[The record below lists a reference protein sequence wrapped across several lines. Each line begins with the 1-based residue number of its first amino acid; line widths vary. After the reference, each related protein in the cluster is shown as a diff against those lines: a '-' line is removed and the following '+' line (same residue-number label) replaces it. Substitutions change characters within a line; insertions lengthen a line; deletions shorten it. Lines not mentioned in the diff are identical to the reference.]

1 MSDLENL
8 SLNVVRSGD
17 AGAVAGGQWSIQ
29 RGRFAEGISAGVE
42 VVVVSHGDFSFAVL
56 PTRGMGVW
64 HAQLGD
70 QRIGWDSPVQH
81 VVHPSFV
88 NLQSRNGLGWL
99 DGFNELMCRCGLS
112 FNGPPG
118 QDEGVGSPLES
129 DLTLHGKIANL
140 PAHSVRLIDEDG
152 VIGVSGIVD
161 ETTLFGPKLRLETR
175 LTTRIGENSLT
186 IHDRVTN
193 LGSTSTE
200 VELLYH
206 TNFGRPFLEEG
217 ARLSLPMSRVI
228 PRDLHA
234 ANDVDTFQTYLGPTS
249 GYSEQCYFIETLADA
264 SGQTLALLE
273 SRDGQRGVSLEFQK
287 EQLPCFTQWKC
298 TQATQDGY
306 VTGLEPGVNYPNFKS
321 YERQHGR
328 VLQLAA
334 GASYE
339 IEITL
344 AVHNSESEVAAV
356 LKRIAEI
363 QGDTIPEI
371 DRTPTEPYCSP
382 E

>member
-1 MSDLENL
+1 MSELENL
-8 SLNVVRSGD
+8 NLNVIHSGNT
-17 AGAVAGGQWSIQ
+17 GSVAGGQWSIQ
-29 RGRFAEGISAGVE
+29 RGRFEEGISAGVE
-42 VVVVSHGDFSFAVL
+42 VVVVRHGDFSFAVL

-140 PAHSVRLIDEDG
+140 PAHSVRLIDDEG

-175 LTTRIGENSLT
+175 LTTRVGENSLT

-200 VELLYH
+200 LELLYH

-234 ANDVDTFQTYLGPTS
+234 ANDVDSFQTYLGPTS
-249 GYSEQCYFIETLADA
+249 GYVEQCYFIETLADA
-264 SGQTLALLE
+264 SGQTVALLE

-371 DRTPTEPYCSP
+371 DRAPMEPYCSP